1 MEKNCNF
8 FIVIIAFLCF
18 FAFNDYVFAKNVSIC
33 KYDKGKSGANAVN
46 RSDSDNK
53 WYVKLDGFT
62 TKGPYSAAF
71 NKNIVTSTS
80 DKPLSIS
87 AVESIPKEIAFMCPK
102 FVCQYNITYYFTY
115 DNECPEKINNNKLKK
130 QYKKND
136 DIESNI
142 KNNYFNENA
151 LRDIVKEMNNSEVLK
166 NGNIDSI
173 TTEIATRIIT
183 KVSNKY
189 FNKKEVPT
197 FLKTYIEGKVS
208 ENKDLIKS
216 FLDTEMEQAHDSG
229 QVTDEAYNQYTET
242 SDQLGNIYSAQ
253 NELYNNLENTTY
265 GSTVKEPVSE
275 TDCNSILGADMT
287 ELVKNILNF
296 LRFLGPALV
305 IIFTI
310 IEFVGAVFS
319 ADASLTKPLGRLI
332 RRLIAAALLFFL
344 PSLIIP
350 LFNYLHITMSD
361 TCMNF
366 LR

>member
-1 MEKNCNF
+1 M
-8 FIVIIAFLCF
+8 
-18 FAFNDYVFAKNVSIC
+18 S
-33 KYDKGKSGANAVN
+33 
-46 RSDSDNK
+46 
-53 WYVKLDGFT
+53 
-62 TKGPYSAAF
+62 
-71 NKNIVTSTS
+71 
-80 DKPLSIS
+80 
-87 AVESIPKEIAFMCPK
+87 
-102 FVCQYNITYYFTY
+102 
-115 DNECPEKINNNKLKK
+115 KINNNKLKK